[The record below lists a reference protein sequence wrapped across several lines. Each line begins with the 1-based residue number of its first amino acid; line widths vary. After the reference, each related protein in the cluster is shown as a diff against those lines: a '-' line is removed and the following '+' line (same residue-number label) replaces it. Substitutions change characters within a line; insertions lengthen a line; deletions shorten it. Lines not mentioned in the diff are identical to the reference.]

1 MYLTIGLKE
10 NTVLHSLL
18 KPAFKLE
25 RFMRRKSVDEWFR
38 VVDRLML
45 KALVQKP
52 DGAFDHLVRD
62 AKNFYQAYTLDSPV
76 WICRDYF
83 MTFFEDYVIYTTGN
97 LINPERLR

>member
-52 DGAFDHLVRD
+52 DGAFDHLV
-62 AKNFYQAYTLDSPV
+62 KMPKTFIKHIP
-76 WICRDYF
+76 WIRQCGF
-83 MTFFEDYVIYTTGN
+83 AGII
-97 LINPERLR
+97 L